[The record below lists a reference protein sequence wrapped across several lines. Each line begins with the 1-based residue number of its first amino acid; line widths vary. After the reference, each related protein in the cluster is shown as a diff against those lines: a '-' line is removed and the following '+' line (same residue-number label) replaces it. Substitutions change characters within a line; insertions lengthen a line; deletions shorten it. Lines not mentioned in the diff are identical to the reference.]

1 MATPYSKTVNQI
13 KSQPVKIKGS
23 WFLKHKVFVVI
34 SILIIAFI
42 AWFNSDFW
50 PWPSKDRIRERL
62 DKVIDICTDNE
73 DSSECKNIQKR
84 YDITFRY
91 CHSIADMNKAQTVY
105 LNGKSYEM
113 PSFSWYAVAW
123 EGNSSEPPKNEI
135 KLPNGTTMPGL
146 NAYYGCQEHKK

>member
-1 MATPYSKTVNQI
+1 MATSYRKTVRQVKNQPI
-13 KSQPVKIKGS
+13 KAKGS
-23 WFLKHKVFVVI
+23 WFLKHKALIII
-34 SILIIAFI
+34 SIVIVAFI

-62 DKVIDICTDNE
+62 DKVIDVCTDNE

-84 YDITFRY
+84 YGTTFRY
-91 CHSIADMNKAQTVY
+91 CHSIADMNKTQTVY